1 MENKCLTETGC
12 CETTAAAKECCGMSE
27 CACPLETSIGLWK
40 SAFFQAMKETH
51 VEVLKEKIKKAWGD
65 KLDKQADAVVEAM
78 GIQWQSWLAA
88 GKSKLDLKEK
98 IAKIMAEG
106 KR

>member
-1 MENKCLTETGC
+1 MENKCSTETGC
-12 CETTAAAKECCGMSE
+12 CETSTASPECRPMTE
-27 CACPLETSIGLWK
+27 CACPLETSVNLWK
-40 SAFFQAMKETH
+40 SAFCQAMKEAH
-51 VEVLKEKIKKAWGD
+51 VEVLKQKIQKAWGD

-78 GIQWQSWLAA
+78 GIQWQSWISA
-88 GKSKLDLKEK
+88 GKAKLDLKDK